1 MKYLIIAICCFG
13 TTYGFAQELTA
24 IFKAKSEVFKT
35 ERGMPATQFEIV
47 ANDEQIQHMVEYT
60 NPLFDHLKFVHTK
73 QVDNNYDV
81 IIYFKA
87 SKDFNYVKS
96 TLINLGIEQVII
108 GEETIQVEELVE

>member
-13 TTYGFAQELTA
+13 STYGFSQELTA

-60 NPLFDHLKFVHTK
+60 NPLFDHLKFVHTN
-73 QVDNNYDV
+73 QGDNSFDV
-81 IIYFKA
+81 VIYFKEN
-87 SKDFNYVKS
+87 KDFDYVKS
-96 TLINLGIEQVII
+96 TLINLGVDYVKIE
-108 GEETIQVEELVE
+108 EETILIEELVE